1 MQGPFRQASL
11 ERNHPMRTG
20 PTRRT
25 EDGAQFSKSM
35 ITAKKFNFFFQR
47 RTIYILP
54 FSFKSRKTNLKANP
68 HKNTTLWRV
77 SHPNS
82 SQEICSPGGQQ
93 ITQSFSIIH
102 CQHLPS
108 SNILK
113 NFTLIEMKYCA
124 FDPSDY
130 REPLNSSFKL
140 ARGGYN
146 YLIMRILPGPASS

>member
-1 MQGPFRQASL
+1 
-11 ERNHPMRTG
+11 
-20 PTRRT
+20 
-25 EDGAQFSKSM
+25 M
-35 ITAKKFNFFFQR
+35 ITAEKNSISFFFF
-47 RTIYILP
+47 
-54 FSFKSRKTNLKANP
+54 FSFSNAKPYTFYRFLSNPAKINMMANP
-68 HKNTTLWRV
+68 HKNSTIWRV

-113 NFTLIEMKYCA
+113 NFTLIEKKYCA
-124 FDPSDY
+124 FDLSDY
-130 REPLNSSFKL
+130 REPLNSSFTL

-146 YLIMRILPGPASS
+146 YLIMRILSGPASS